1 MATVINGQTCLEAR
15 GIEER
20 TNEIV
25 RNDYTKDNEYGP
37 THPNALSDGDPKGKG
52 TGHQGHTHFLPDCT
66 KPTNAIDYSNFD
78 TSHGGGLYDIKGR
91 NGIGGR
97 EAAIVNSL
105 YNADYQYGLSL
116 VDTTQN
122 VNLGQYVNE
131 NK

>member
-20 TNEIV
+20 HNEIV
-25 RNDYTKDNEYGP
+25 RNDYNIDNQYGP

-52 TGHQGHTHFLPDCT
+52 TGHQGHTSWLPDCT

-78 TSHGGGLYDIKGR
+78 TQHGGGQYDIEGR

-97 EAAIVNSL
+97 LNAIVNSL
-105 YNADYQYGLSL
+105 YNAENPYGLSL
-116 VDTTQN
+116 VDTIEN
-122 VNLGQYVNE
+122 INEGQYYM
-131 NK
+131 K

>member
-20 TNEIV
+20 HNEIV
-25 RNDYTKDNEYGP
+25 RNDYNIDNPYGP

-52 TGHQGHTHFLPDCT
+52 TGHQGHTSWLPSCD

-78 TSHGGGLYDIKGR
+78 TQHGGNQYDIEGR

-97 EAAIVNSL
+97 LNAIVNSL
-105 YNADYQYGLSL
+105 YNAENPYGLGL
-116 VDTTQN
+116 VDTIEN
-122 VNLGQYVNE
+122 INEGQYYM
-131 NK
+131 K

>member
-20 TNEIV
+20 HNEIV
-25 RNDYTKDNEYGP
+25 RNDYNINNQYGP

-52 TGHQGHTHFLPDCT
+52 TGHQGHTSWLPSCD

-78 TSHGGGLYDIKGR
+78 TQHGGNQYDIEGR

-97 EAAIVNSL
+97 LNAIVNSL
-105 YNADYQYGLSL
+105 YNAENPYGLSL
-116 VDTTQN
+116 VDTIEN
-122 VNLGQYVNE
+122 VNEGQYYM
-131 NK
+131 K

>member
-20 TNEIV
+20 HNEIV
-25 RNDYTKDNEYGP
+25 RNDYNIDAPYGP

-52 TGHQGHTHFLPDCT
+52 TGHQGHTSWLPSCD

-78 TSHGGGLYDIKGR
+78 TQHGGNQYDIEGR

-97 EAAIVNSL
+97 LNAIVNSL
-105 YNADYQYGLSL
+105 YNAENPYGLSL
-116 VDTTQN
+116 VDTIEN
-122 VNLGQYVNE
+122 VNEGQYYM
-131 NK
+131 K

>member
-20 TNEIV
+20 HNEIV
-25 RNDYTKDNEYGP
+25 RNDYNIDNQYGP

-52 TGHQGHTHFLPDCT
+52 TGHQGHTSWLPSCD

-78 TSHGGGLYDIKGR
+78 TQHGGNQYDIEGR

-97 EAAIVNSL
+97 LNAIVNSL
-105 YNADYQYGLSL
+105 YNAENPYGLSL
-116 VDTTQN
+116 VDTIEN
-122 VNLGQYVNE
+122 INEGQYYM
-131 NK
+131 K